1 MKHSQWSKLL
11 SLFLVL
17 AMLVQMMPVM
27 SLADDD
33 DLPSFSE
40 TAPESAVV
48 TVMGEVE
55 ELREENVKHFRLS
68 DGTFVAV
75 NYGMAVHYEDSDG
88 NWQDIDNTISQSA
101 ATQTFNLERDDAI
114 VSFASSLTNGKVLT
128 TSKGDAS
135 ITMTLLDS
143 DEVMRM
149 LNGEDETTDE
159 TEPEETEATESEA
172 TEPETTESEVT
183 EPETTEPE
191 TTEPEVTEPEETQPE
206 TEPEDVPTESTEP
219 ENTESE
225 ELESE
230 SVDVEEKSSED
241 VALYTAE
248 DNSDEYEVAGDS
260 LVEDVPDETTGETNA
275 EAGDG
280 EEETTAPAETE
291 VTEPESTA
299 PETEPEI
306 TEPEETEPET
316 TVADETE
323 PETTEATEPELEE
336 STDPGETDVLK
347 YDRNASASIVES
359 NSSLVDL
366 QKSTA
371 WNVEDVIPKK
381 LQSSLIY
388 KNVFPDTD
396 LLYTAYGYNLKEQIV
411 VNSQQ
416 TGYSYNFLLNLDGLT
431 AKKNEDGSISFLDK
445 EGTPVYEIPVPYMED
460 NAGVISEDVTFTLN
474 ETEDGLVLTVEANS
488 EWIND
493 KDRVFPVKI
502 DPSFTI
508 ISGKALDE
516 IYSVYTMEAAP
527 NDTTLGRQYLYVG
540 AQPYSTTNDGRY
552 RLFMH
557 FNDMPSIPA
566 GSEVVGASL
575 SLYQHQYV
583 QRNCTSFP
591 IGVYEVTTDLPSKYS
606 DYYNWFA
613 AMTWRNNMPEYD
625 SSNAIDYVMVDS
637 TKGYRDW
644 NITEL
649 VKMWYADKTSNTTCA
664 LVMMNESDIDTYTY
678 YASAAFYAYAGSI
691 PPVMIVSYRDNTGI
705 EPYYT
710 YATLGAASAG
720 TAYIADAT
728 GQLKVGKELAS
739 YASTVNP
746 FSLNLI
752 YNSDY
757 FSLSSGTD
765 YQPPSKLGLSMTVGS
780 GWTLDYIQ
788 KVVPETISG
797 IQYLRYTDGDG
808 TVHYFIKDSSPKDSS
823 YPYYDEDGLGLKMKV
838 NSTNNYTMADDNGNT
853 WTFTKNYLTT
863 VKDETGNVIK
873 ITYTSGR
880 ITKIVQTNKSQ
891 TSITLATFAY
901 SGNALSTVT
910 DNAGNVYTLVYADGK
925 LTSIQK
931 NGTTIAQ
938 YEYSGYRLA
947 KMTDS
952 ESSYSL
958 AFTYVSGKV
967 SSYKE
972 LGGSTTGATVA
983 ISYPNQGRT
992 TYRDYGQDR
1001 KPNTS
1006 DDILTHYLF
1015 DYARRTVN
1023 AYTTDNSGVIIG
1035 ATNAAYYER
1044 SSTDKTNDKRNN
1056 RTIRTASIGLASQ
1069 QLLKNTSIES
1079 SSDAWTF
1086 SGASRS
1092 TTKPRTG
1099 KYSIKGTQTS
1109 NGTQYAMKSSE
1120 KLTAGKKY
1128 TFSAYVNT
1136 SEVTKFEGSGVCLLV
1151 TDGSKSWTSNY
1162 VNYTTSNTVDDG
1174 WVRISVSFTAP
1185 STDVY
1190 GITIFNSGCIGT
1202 FYADDVQVEEAEAP
1216 SSYNLLENGSMET
1229 SSYGWT
1235 MGSGASYYSGKGVA
1249 SSTKSIRIVG
1259 NPTDQGTNA
1268 YQDVALNLPGTQTY
1282 VLSGWVNANAVPDD
1296 DQNTSSDLADRSK
1309 ECGLRAIITYSDN
1322 KTETQYVPFN
1332 SDLSNTWQFV
1342 SMTVVPKEST
1352 KTVSKIRVMCAYEG
1366 NANTAY
1372 FDNISLI
1379 RESAQTMKYDSDGNL
1394 VSVTTSGLKE
1404 DTSTYANGNLIKTV
1418 TGGNGTYKYTYS
1430 STYKHRLTSV
1440 TNDQIKQSMTYDTA
1454 GNAITTKLTGSGSKI
1469 ISTSATYGGS
1479 LNRLASTTDAAGTK
1493 VTYGYGTKNAQ
1504 MMALATTITDAY
1516 GVKTNTE
1523 YDDSYR
1529 AVQTSVADYAT
1540 LVYNYVNGN
1549 LGSIERTDDANVAQ
1563 TYSFTYDSFGNM
1575 TALKVGSKTLATC
1588 TYGSENGLLQKQS
1601 FANGDSISFTYDK
1614 LGRTK
1619 TATYSDGTVLTYV
1632 YNGEGNLHSMTETK
1646 GDSSTTY
1653 LYNYDSI
1660 GRLINSE
1667 KQVDGSSVIH
1677 NHDVFNT
1684 YNQLVKESWQ
1694 VGGDAYTQTSTYNS
1708 ADGTLDTFSVEQ
1720 NGTELAKFTMGY
1732 DGLRRLST
1740 VTGAPYVKGYTY
1752 RDTTGSNTTT
1762 QVSAVDYSRTTYGNT
1777 YKFVSYSY
1785 TYDKAGNIL
1794 TATDQTGN
1802 VIKFTYDDRGQ
1813 LLTESGTVM
1822 TFGEAPYPYSNVFKY
1837 DTVGN
1842 IKSVSDGT
1850 TTHTYAYEDA
1860 DWKDLL
1866 TAYDGESITY
1876 DSNGNPT
1883 SYFNG
1888 NRWTFGWSNGRQLTT
1903 LSKQAPVIITTQP
1916 ENFFGTTGGIATFTV
1931 KAEGDRVTYQWQRS
1945 KDEGKTWTDISGETS
1960 ETLRVTIQS
1969 GDFGNQYRCIAKD
1982 FMGHIATSQ
1991 AGKLA
1996 SSIASQSALDPEYT
2010 VINEPDDYYGRPGDI
2025 ATFIVEAEGKNLSY
2039 QWLYQAPGSD
2049 EFVYCTSSDATTN
2062 TLRVEMTAESD
2073 GAQYRCFITD
2083 ANGDMGS
2090 TRCATVKLDVRDW
2103 TMEYE
2108 AGGLR
2113 TKRSSA
2119 EKTYN
2124 YIYSGDKL
2132 VRMTCGDN
2140 ILDFTYDANGAP
2152 LTLVTGGKVYYY
2164 LTNLQGDVISV
2175 ESSDGT
2181 PVAGYC
2187 YDAWGKILS
2196 SSGDL
2201 AELNPLR
2208 YRGYVYDQETGFY
2221 YVESRYYDPAIRR
2234 FINADSTPSTG
2245 QDVSGTNMYAY
2256 CGNNPVSRKD
2266 DGGEFW
2272 NIVIGAGVG
2281 ATVSGLI
2288 SFASQAMENGLSN
2301 VNWARVGVSAAA
2313 GAISGGFAAT
2323 GIKVN
2328 GQMAINGIIGAASSG
2343 IDTYLQSSGKASLG
2357 EYAKNIAVGA
2367 GIGLVGGRIGSDGTG
2382 TRHLSK
2388 SAGQAFKRIGNAVS
2402 HVSKSGIRSVA
2413 REVLK
2418 AGRYYYSQIATQA
2431 IRSGRAAITPI
2442 ITSNI
2447 LSAVYNFIG
2456 ALRAS

>member
-1 MKHSQWSKLL
+1 MKNPRWSKLL

-27 SLADDD
+27 SFADDD

-40 TAPESAVV
+40 AAPESAVV
-48 TVMGEVE
+48 TVLGEVE
-55 ELREENVKHFRLS
+55 ELREENIKHFRLS

-75 NYGMAVHYEDSDG
+75 DYGMAVHYEDSEG
-88 NWQDIDNTISQSA
+88 SWQDIDNTISQDA

-143 DEVMRM
+143 DEVNRM
-149 LNGEDETTDE
+149 LGIEDDIPEE
-159 TEPEETEATESEA
+159 TEPEETE
-172 TEPETTESEVT
+172 PEIT

-191 TTEPEVTEPEETQPE
+191 STEPEATEPETTAPEETQPVTEPEEVPTEATEAENTEAAELETESAATEDDASADVDSYTSEDNPDEYDLTGPE
-206 TEPEDVPTESTEP
+206 ETMTENTSDENAEGSDTAPGEGEEETTVSTEPEATEPESTEP
-219 ENTESE
+219 E
-225 ELESE
+225 
-230 SVDVEEKSSED
+230 
-241 VALYTAE
+241 
-248 DNSDEYEVAGDS
+248 
-260 LVEDVPDETTGETNA
+260 
-275 EAGDG
+275 
-280 EEETTAPAETE
+280 
-291 VTEPESTA
+291 
-299 PETEPEI
+299 

-316 TVADETE
+316 TGATETE
-323 PETTEATEPELEE
+323 PEETEAPAE
-336 STDPGETDVLK
+336 SVSLK
-347 YDRNASASIVES
+347 YDRGASASIIES
-359 NSSLVDL
+359 NSALFDL

-371 WNVEDVIPKK
+371 WNVEDVIPKA

-388 KNVFPDTD
+388 KDVFPDTD

-411 VNSQQ
+411 VNAPQA
-416 TGYSYNFLLNLDGLT
+416 GYRYSFLLNLDGLT
-431 AKKNEDGSISFLDK
+431 AEKNEDGSISFLDAD
-445 EGTPVYEIPVPYMED
+445 GTPVYKIPIPYMED
-460 NAGVISEDVTFTLN
+460 DAGIISEDVAFTLN
-474 ETEDGLVLTVEANS
+474 ETEAGLVLTVEANA
-488 EWIND
+488 EWINNEE
-493 KDRVFPVKI
+493 RVFPVKI

-508 ISGKALDE
+508 VSGKALDE

-557 FNDMPSIPA
+557 FNNMPTIPA

-583 QRNCTSFP
+583 QRYCTSFP

-606 DYYNWFA
+606 SYYNWFA
-613 AMTWRNNMPEYD
+613 AMTWRNSMPEYD

-649 VKMWYADKTSNTTCA
+649 VKKWYADKTSNTTCV
-664 LVMMNESDIDTYTY
+664 LVMMNESDIDTYYY

-765 YQPPSKLGLSMTVGS
+765 YQPPNKLGLSMTVGS
-780 GWTLDYIQ
+780 GWTLDYVQ
-788 KVVPETISG
+788 KVVPENIKG
-797 IQYLRYTDGDG
+797 IDYLKYTDGDG

-823 YPYYDEDGLGLKMKV
+823 YPYYDEDGLGLKMKI
-838 NSTNNYTMADDNGNT
+838 NSTNDYTMADDKGNV
-853 WTFTKNYLTT
+853 WNFTSNYLTSE
-863 VKDETGNVIK
+863 KDESGNAIN
-873 ITYTSGR
+873 ITYSSGR
-880 ITKIVQTNKSQ
+880 ITKIVQKNKDQ
-891 TSITLATFAY
+891 AEITLATFAY
-901 SGNALSTVT
+901 DGNALSTVT
-910 DNAGNVYTLVYADGK
+910 DNAGNVYTLGYSGGK
-925 LTSIQK
+925 LVSIQK
-931 NGTTIAQ
+931 NGTEIAK
-938 YEYSGYRLA
+938 YEYDGYRLV

-958 AFTYVSGKV
+958 AFTYASGKV

-972 LGGSTTGATVA
+972 LGGSATGATIA
-983 ISYPNQGRT
+983 ITYPNHSQT

-1001 KPNTS
+1001 QANTA

-1023 AYTTDNSGVIIG
+1023 AYTTDNDGVIIG
-1035 ATNAAYYER
+1035 ATNSAYYER
-1044 SSTDKTNDKRNN
+1044 SSTDKSNDKRNN
-1056 RTIRTASIGLASQ
+1056 RTVRTASIGLASQ

-1079 SSDAWTF
+1079 NSDEWTF
-1086 SGASRS
+1086 SGASRA

-1099 KYSIKGTQTS
+1099 NHSIKGTLDS

-1151 TDGSKSWTSNY
+1151 TDGSQSWTSNY
-1162 VNYTTSNTVDDG
+1162 VNYTTSNEVDDG

-1185 STDVY
+1185 ATDIY

-1216 SSYNLLENGSMET
+1216 SSYNLLENGNMET
-1229 SSYGWT
+1229 SGYGWT

-1249 SSTKSIRIVG
+1249 ASSNSIRING

-1296 DQNTSSDLADRSK
+1296 DQNTAKDLDSRTK

-1352 KTVSKIRVMCAYEG
+1352 KTVSKIRVVCAYEG
-1366 NANTAY
+1366 NANVAY
-1372 FDNISLI
+1372 FDNISLV

-1404 DTSTYANGNLIKTV
+1404 DTSTYENGNLIKTV
-1418 TGGNGTYKYTYS
+1418 TGGNGTYKYTYD

-1440 TNDQIKQSMTYDTA
+1440 TNDLITQSVTYDSA
-1454 GNAITTKLTGSGSKI
+1454 GNAITTKLTGSGSKT
-1469 ISTSATYGGS
+1469 ISTAASYEGG

-1516 GVKTNTE
+1516 GVKTTTQ
-1523 YDDSYR
+1523 YDENDR
-1529 AVQTSVADYAT
+1529 AVETSVADYAT

-1549 LGSIERTDDANVAQ
+1549 LGSIERTDDANAAQ
-1563 TYSFTYDSFGNM
+1563 TYSFVCDSFGNM
-1575 TALKVGSKTLATC
+1575 TELKVGSKSLATY
-1588 TYGSENGLLQKQS
+1588 TYGPGNGLLQKQS

-1619 TATYSDGTVLTYV
+1619 TAVYSDGTVLTYV
-1632 YNGEGNLHSMTETK
+1632 YNGEGSLHSLTETK
-1646 GDSSTTY
+1646 DGSSTTY
-1653 LYNYDSI
+1653 LYNYDSL

-1677 NHDVFNT
+1677 THDIYNT

-1694 VGGDAYTQTSTYNS
+1694 VGSDAYAQSSTYNS

-1720 NGTELAKFTMGY
+1720 NGNELAKFTYGY
-1732 DGLRRLST
+1732 DELRRLST
-1740 VTGAPYVKGYTY
+1740 VSGAPFTKGYTY

-1762 QVSAVDYSRTTYGNT
+1762 QISAVDYSRTSYGNT
-1777 YKFVSYSY
+1777 YKFAGYSY

-1794 TATDQTGN
+1794 TATNNIGN
-1802 VIKFTYDDRGQ
+1802 VTKFTYDNQGQ
-1813 LLTESGTVM
+1813 LLTESGTVSG
-1822 TFGEAPYPYSNVFKY
+1822 FPEAPYSYSNAYQY
-1837 DTVGN
+1837 DSVGN
-1842 IKSVSDGT
+1842 IKSFSDGT

-1866 TAYDGESITY
+1866 TSYDGQSITY

-1888 NRWTFGWSNGRQLTT
+1888 NRWTFGWENGRQLTT

-1916 ENFFGTTGGIATFTV
+1916 ENFFGTAGSTATFTV

-1960 ETLRVTIQS
+1960 EALNVTIQS
-1969 GDFGNQYRCIAKD
+1969 SDFGSQYRCIAKD
-1982 FMGHIATSQ
+1982 FMGHVATSQ

-1996 SSIASQSALDPEYT
+1996 SSIASQSAWDPEYT
-2010 VINEPDDYYGRPGDI
+2010 IINEPDDYYGRPGDI

-2062 TLRVEMTAESD
+2062 TLRVEMTTESD

-2124 YIYSGDKL
+2124 YIYSGNQL

-2164 LTNLQGDVISV
+2164 LTNLQGDVMSI

-2181 PVAGYC
+2181 PVASYC
-2187 YDAWGKILS
+2187 YDAWGKILACD
-2196 SSGDL
+2196 GAL

-2221 YVESRYYDPAIRR
+2221 YLQSRYYDPAVAR
-2234 FINADSTPSTG
+2234 FLNADSYVSTG
-2245 QDVSGTNMYAY
+2245 NSVIGNNMYAY
-2256 CGNNPVSRKD
+2256 CDNNPVNRSDPSGLLWQGLK
-2266 DGGEFW
+2266 EFW
-2272 NIVIGAGVG
+2272 QYFAPTLQESSGYFATALGVSQVDSVLPGPADIISAGMLVAGVLRCAAK
-2281 ATVSGLI
+2281 ATQTYYATTNKSKSLAIAKAESTTKKAKQPVIFPENPNDFNPVGLVKVVRAGSKNGILI
-2288 SFASQAMENGLSN
+2288 SWMDITSPKQVAVFRWDENPNFPNGPHYH
-2301 VNWARVGVSAAA
+2301 
-2313 GAISGGFAAT
+2313 I
-2323 GIKVN
+2323 N
-2328 GQMAINGIIGAASSG
+2328 GQN
-2343 IDTYLQSSGKASLG
+2343 THY
-2357 EYAKNIAVGA
+2357 YA
-2367 GIGLVGGRIGSDGTG
+2367 
-2382 TRHLSK
+2382 
-2388 SAGQAFKRIGNAVS
+2388 GNAVP
-2402 HVSKSGIRSVA
+2402 
-2413 REVLK
+2413 E
-2418 AGRYYYSQIATQA
+2418 
-2431 IRSGRAAITPI
+2431 P
-2442 ITSNI
+2442 
-2447 LSAVYNFIG
+2447 F
-2456 ALRAS
+2456 ASLYFPNQK